1 MLLTPLTKTLAAL
14 YSVLLAYR
22 HHGNLVPS
30 ETWSRTAS
38 VNDTNAWA
46 SMNTSIDELNAAPIP
61 SIRAF
66 PSAPQSAPSRVYLL
80 AAERPPSLQYEWFG
94 AYVLEPLTVAG
105 RPVYTKGTGI
115 ESLWFCS
122 ASDEWVVGR
131 RQDVGHCLGILALS
145 DSAVLPLRVR
155 GTWRVWDP
163 AVGWRPAPSVHLLH
177 GAEGER
183 TAARSL
189 AAMYGEVHAT
199 PCFLYITDVENTET
213 SKWRIRSHF
222 GRIASSHLL
231 AHPPSPIGR
240 TFRCLPYLVNA
251 RHAYMS
257 HPRPTPNYKSS
268 WRGDSNWPLWIW
280 YSNRTSRWLLSSSE
294 HSMQPEFE
302 IDTAS
307 SFERFSFL
315 PIDGQATGADQ
326 YPPPSWY
333 HVNVHQMGFSTLR
346 FALKAGEAARRRLRL
361 DSAAWRQQA
370 ATVGNISVV
379 GPLLVSETRGL
390 LGSYTRQAGLISG
403 RPWFKRMGDTP
414 IVMQFSAHTRAAG
427 WEIAC
432 YCGGTF
438 NSIARMAVGD
448 SDPGLS
454 IHPGLDPGSSQDWY
468 SSLTYRELDMRCE
481 EADLSALH
489 GDAEN
494 VAMQRSSVVVWLL
507 LDTRFESAES
517 LGWLAGLLGK
527 YRRQELRVFDRWVYH
542 QEGNENCV
550 LHGHMASWRR
560 ARLQLPIQC
569 IHPLCCMGCLSLGQ
583 HQFLV
588 RLASC
593 EGRFNDCRRCDS
605 KMD

>member
-1 MLLTPLTKTLAAL
+1 
-14 YSVLLAYR
+14 
-22 HHGNLVPS
+22 
-30 ETWSRTAS
+30 
-38 VNDTNAWA
+38 
-46 SMNTSIDELNAAPIP
+46 
-61 SIRAF
+61 
-66 PSAPQSAPSRVYLL
+66 
-80 AAERPPSLQYEWFG
+80 
-94 AYVLEPLTVAG
+94 
-105 RPVYTKGTGI
+105 
-115 ESLWFCS
+115 
-122 ASDEWVVGR
+122 
-131 RQDVGHCLGILALS
+131 
-145 DSAVLPLRVR
+145 
-155 GTWRVWDP
+155 
-163 AVGWRPAPSVHLLH
+163 
-177 GAEGER
+177 
-183 TAARSL
+183 
-189 AAMYGEVHAT
+189 
-199 PCFLYITDVENTET
+199 
-213 SKWRIRSHF
+213 
-222 GRIASSHLL
+222 
-231 AHPPSPIGR
+231 
-240 TFRCLPYLVNA
+240 
-251 RHAYMS
+251 
-257 HPRPTPNYKSS
+257 
-268 WRGDSNWPLWIW
+268 
-280 YSNRTSRWLLSSSE
+280 
-294 HSMQPEFE
+294 MQPEFE

-507 LDTRFESAES
+507 LDTRFESAEP

-527 YRRQELRVFDRWVYH
+527 YRRQELRGRSTAGFIIKRATRIACCMATWIMAKSQTAIAHPVH
-542 QEGNENCV
+542 PPTL
-550 LHGHMASWRR
+550 LHG
-560 ARLQLPIQC
+560 
-569 IHPLCCMGCLSLGQ
+569 LSLAWP
-583 HQFLV
+583 
-588 RLASC
+588 ASIPRQA
-593 EGRFNDCRRCDS
+593 GFMRRTLQ
-605 KMD
+605 